1 MASRHG
7 NGISSRK
14 WHHVTEMASSWNWH
28 LVTEIASCH
37 GISTLSR
44 IWHFV
49 TDLASRHGNYY
60 GIGITLWNRHHATGV
75 SLRLTSRYRHHVTES
90 TSRHGIGITSRNWH
104 HVTELVSRHGNGI
117 TSWNWHRNT
126 ELASQ
131 HGMAS
136 RHGKRSC
143 ILSIGYQIS
152 DLDCN
157 HLDSPKTKPCDS
169 TSKKNPINCF
179 CD

>member
-7 NGISSRK
+7 NGI
-14 WHHVTEMASSWNWH
+14 VME
-28 LVTEIASCH
+28 LASCH
-37 GISTLSR
+37 GNSILSR
-44 IWHFV
+44 NQHLV
-49 TDLASRHGNYY
+49 TDMAFCHGL
-60 GIGITLWNRHHATGV
+60 GTLWNRHHVTGV

-117 TSWNWHRNT
+117 TSRNWHRNT

-143 ILSIGYQIS
+143 ILSIGYQITDS
-152 DLDCN
+152 DCN
-157 HLDSPKTKPCDS
+157 HLDSPKTKLCDS
-169 TSKKNPINCF
+169 TPKTKTYKLLL
-179 CD
+179 